1 MTHRREIDDY
11 VDELYAE
18 AHETERVKEK
28 KEEISMK
35 LSESMREFEQSG
47 VSDQDAFE
55 EAIVNTKNL
64 QGFTD
69 RCENKNILDGTST
82 EQHVHPS
89 MTNKLSIAGM
99 VAGIG
104 FLLLGIVMSMN
115 ISLFGIYTT
124 AAPAMFFYA
133 VLGGMLFTYSLLAR
147 KIRVDKNM
155 THQRAALYAC
165 AVGAMLFAIFVTITV
180 GYYTSN
186 WLAGIVSFALF
197 FIVGLAL
204 FMHLLF
210 SNEAERN
217 Q

>member
-69 RCENKNILDGTST
+69 RCENKNILD
-82 EQHVHPS
+82 
-89 MTNKLSIAGM
+89 SIE
-99 VAGIG
+99 
-104 FLLLGIVMSMN
+104 
-115 ISLFGIYTT
+115 T
-124 AAPAMFFYA
+124 
-133 VLGGMLFTYSLLAR
+133 
-147 KIRVDKNM
+147 D
-155 THQRAALYAC
+155 
-165 AVGAMLFAIFVTITV
+165 
-180 GYYTSN
+180 
-186 WLAGIVSFALF
+186 
-197 FIVGLAL
+197 
-204 FMHLLF
+204 
-210 SNEAERN
+210 
-217 Q
+217 

>member
-69 RCENKNILDGTST
+69 RCENKNILDSIDYITGNYILPLGT
-82 EQHVHPS
+82 
-89 MTNKLSIAGM
+89 
-99 VAGIG
+99 
-104 FLLLGIVMSMN
+104 
-115 ISLFGIYTT
+115 
-124 AAPAMFFYA
+124 
-133 VLGGMLFTYSLLAR
+133 ML
-147 KIRVDKNM
+147 M
-155 THQRAALYAC
+155 
-165 AVGAMLFAIFVTITV
+165 AIFVGWYWTKDQAIKRSEINTPILQSSWYFIIRYIVPVAILVIAIT
-180 GYYTSN
+180 S
-186 WLAGIVSFALF
+186 IVDK
-197 FIVGLAL
+197 
-204 FMHLLF
+204 
-210 SNEAERN
+210 
-217 Q
+217 

>member
-1 MTHRREIDDY
+1 
-11 VDELYAE
+11 
-18 AHETERVKEK
+18 
-28 KEEISMK
+28 
-35 LSESMREFEQSG
+35 
-47 VSDQDAFE
+47 
-55 EAIVNTKNL
+55 
-64 QGFTD
+64 
-69 RCENKNILDGTST
+69 
-82 EQHVHPS
+82 
-89 MTNKLSIAGM
+89 
-99 VAGIG
+99 
-104 FLLLGIVMSMN
+104 
-115 ISLFGIYTT
+115 
-124 AAPAMFFYA
+124 
-133 VLGGMLFTYSLLAR
+133 
-147 KIRVDKNM
+147 M

>member
-82 EQHVHPS
+82 EQHVHHP
-89 MTNKLSIAGM
+89 
-99 VAGIG
+99 
-104 FLLLGIVMSMN
+104 
-115 ISLFGIYTT
+115 
-124 AAPAMFFYA
+124 
-133 VLGGMLFTYSLLAR
+133 
-147 KIRVDKNM
+147 
-155 THQRAALYAC
+155 
-165 AVGAMLFAIFVTITV
+165 
-180 GYYTSN
+180 
-186 WLAGIVSFALF
+186 
-197 FIVGLAL
+197 
-204 FMHLLF
+204 
-210 SNEAERN
+210 
-217 Q
+217 

>member
-1 MTHRREIDDY
+1 MSYRREIDDY
-11 VDELYAE
+11 VDELYAD
-18 AHETERVKEK
+18 ANETERVKEK

-35 LSESMREFEQSG
+35 LSESMRELEQSG

-64 QGFTD
+64 QGFSD

-82 EQHVHPS
+82 EQHVYPS

-155 THQRAALYAC
+155 THQRVALYAC
-165 AVGAMLFAIFVTITV
+165 AVGAMLFAVFVTITV

-186 WLAGIVSFALF
+186 WLAGMVSFALF

-204 FMHLLF
+204 FIHLLF
-210 SNEAERN
+210 SNEVEKN